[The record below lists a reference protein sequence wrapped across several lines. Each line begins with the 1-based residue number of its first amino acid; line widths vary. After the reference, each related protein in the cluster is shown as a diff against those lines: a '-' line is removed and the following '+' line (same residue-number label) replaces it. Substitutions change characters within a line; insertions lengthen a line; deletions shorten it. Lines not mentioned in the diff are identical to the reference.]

1 MTGKTAGLLMGARQ
15 LKAGSFKMVKTS
27 PLPGFAA
34 MALLANGRKSKC
46 KMAGIARLFIIPAM
60 TIITVGLGAAIAAGV
75 ASGTFQIGMPAG
87 EGKGHGMI
95 ESGPFPGGGIGQ
107 MTFLAIEIETRF
119 LVRRRQRFHKVGQMT
134 PLAIYRCIA
143 ETMAGSLFPMA
154 GGTFQVG
161 MDPHQGK
168 VGCAVR
174 IQHIH
179 AVFPTGGGMAGFAA
193 YPQFILMDIGMT
205 IDTTNTDTVKY
216 QALMTL
222 AAGNIPMLPDQG
234 ITGPVMIKF
243 IGVDRIKITGGMAGG
258 ALQFQPGAMGIAGTI
273 LSIRQNSKGQDQ
285 PQASVYVIHLFLQF
299 TFI

>member
-1 MTGKTAGLLMGARQ
+1 MTGKTAGLLMGPRQ
-15 LKAGSFKMVKTS
+15 LKTGSFKMVKTS

-46 KMAGIARLFIIPAM
+46 KMAGIACLFIIPAM
-60 TIITVGLGAAIAAGV
+60 AIITICFRSAVTVGMAGNTLQV
-75 ASGTFQIGMPAG
+75 GMPAG

-95 ESGPFPGGGIGQ
+95 KSGPFPGGCIGQ

-154 GGTFQVG
+154 GGAFQVG
-161 MDPHQGK
+161 MNPHQREI
-168 VGCAVR
+168 GCAVG

-179 AVFPTGGGMAGFAA
+179 AVFPAGGGMAGFAA
-193 YPQFILMDIGMT
+193 YPQFILMDIGMA
-205 IDTTNTDTVKY
+205 IDTTDADTIKY

-222 AAGNIPMLPDQG
+222 AAWNIPVLPDQR

-243 IGVDRIKITGGMAGG
+243 IGVDRIKITGCMAG
-258 ALQFQPGAMGIAGTI
+258 
-273 LSIRQNSKGQDQ
+273 R
-285 PQASVYVIHLFLQF
+285 
-299 TFI
+299 TFHF